1 MKHAVTLTRKSGNSK
16 TGPIPVTPT
25 SKATCSPTCPLFEQ
39 GCYAAQS
46 HLGAY
51 WRRLSATAAGDTFK
65 HGNGT
70 VQTLTWDE
78 LCAAVTEF
86 DADQLWRHNQAGDLP
101 GDGSAIDIVAL
112 AQLTEANKGKRG
124 FTYTHKPPTPDNAA
138 AIKAANDGGFTIN
151 LSGNNLAHA
160 DKLADRASGHAAAIG
175 SAR

>member
-1 MKHAVTLTRKSGNSK
+1 
-16 TGPIPVTPT
+16 
-25 SKATCSPTCPLFEQ
+25 
-39 GCYAAQS
+39 
-46 HLGAY
+46 
-51 WRRLSATAAGDTFK
+51 
-65 HGNGT
+65 

-160 DKLADRASGHAAAIG
+160 DKLADLGVAPVVTLLPSEVQGNVKVETPAGRRVVVCPATYRDDVSCATCGLCQRKDRKVIVGFPCHGAQKKAADAVSRANTTH
-175 SAR
+175 